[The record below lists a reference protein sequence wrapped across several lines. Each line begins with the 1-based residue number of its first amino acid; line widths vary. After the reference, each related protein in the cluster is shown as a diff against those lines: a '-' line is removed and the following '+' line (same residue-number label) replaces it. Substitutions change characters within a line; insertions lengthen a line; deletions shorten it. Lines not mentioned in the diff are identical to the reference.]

1 MKESDTRD
9 LARQLH
15 HCWQQM
21 DQVYE
26 DHARSCCLSYAGL
39 DVLAVIHGRP
49 CCTQKDISQ
58 RTHLPKQTV
67 NSIVTALYREGLV
80 ELCELPEDRRT
91 KKIFLT
97 EAGQAYADRV
107 LSPVR
112 LAEQSAISQFS
123 REELS
128 VLLALMKRYADSYR
142 DVLQEHID
150 SKNSTATNIEEE
162 NK

>member
-9 LARQLH
+9 LCRQLH

-26 DHARSCCLSYAGL
+26 DHARSCCLSYASL
-39 DVLAVIHGRP
+39 DVLAVISGRP
-49 CCTQKDISQ
+49 CCTQKDIGQ

-67 NSIVTALYREGLV
+67 NSIVSAFYREGLV

-107 LSPVR
+107 LSPVK
-112 LAEQSAISQFS
+112 LAEKTAIAQFAE
-123 REELS
+123 EELRL
-128 VLLALMKRYADSYR
+128 LLALMKRYADTYR

-150 SKNSTATNIEEE
+150 SSNQTKFEEE
-162 NK
+162 TQ